1 MQSVDYARSVKIK
14 SLEGKMQLLSLG
26 SKVRLNKDTEAV
38 IVGFTKTHVL
48 LVDDNSRRH
57 KLTLKEAEAL
67 CG

>member
-1 MQSVDYARSVKIK
+1 
-14 SLEGKMQLLSLG
+14 MQLLSLG